1 MSMGLYK
8 AYPQGYNH
16 SYQLRKEE
24 VQVDLTKHA
33 FFEGKIVPLSEAR
46 INIATHGFLY
56 GTAVFSGMR
65 AYWNSEKKSLY
76 LFRPYDH
83 FRRLLES
90 GRMMAMEIPYD
101 EEGLIQLCIDLLKKD
116 NYQQDVYLRPTIYKA
131 DMGIG
136 VRLHNLR
143 DELSIFTSPFEQ
155 YVANDTNAHVTISSW
170 RRVDD
175 NSIPARGKVAGAYVN
190 SALAKTDANRAG
202 FDEALVLNSDGHI
215 SEGSAMNVFMVRNGT
230 LITPPITDNI
240 LEGITRRSIMEVA
253 RNEFG
258 LTVEER
264 SIDRTEVLIADEM
277 FFTGS
282 AAQVVAITKI
292 DHRPIGSGSMGPI
305 TAKLRAF
312 YEDVVRAKNSKYASW
327 NTEVK

>member
-1 MSMGLYK
+1 MECKTM
-8 AYPQGYNH
+8 AEQG
-16 SYQLRKEE
+16 KP
-24 VQVDLTKHA
+24 KFA
-33 FFEGKIVPLSEAR
+33 FFEGKIVPIEDAKISVMTHAFNYGTGVFGGLRGYWNDDENQLFVFRPHDHFERLTQSASLLR
-46 INIATHGFLY
+46 INVPHSVPQLVEILNELLRTEGFRENVY
-56 GTAVFSGMR
+56 IRPV
-65 AYWNSEKKSLY
+65 AYKST
-76 LFRPYDH
+76 
-83 FRRLLES
+83 E
-90 GRMMAMEIPYD
+90 M
-101 EEGLIQLCIDLLKKD
+101 
-116 NYQQDVYLRPTIYKA
+116 
-131 DMGIG
+131 IG
-136 VRLHNLR
+136 VRLHDVD
-143 DELSIFTSPFEQ
+143 DEITMFAMPFGR
-155 YVANDTNAHVTISSW
+155 YVEKEEGLHVGFSSW

-175 NSIPARGKVAGAYVN
+175 NSIPARSKVAGAYVN

-215 SEGSAMNVFMVRNGT
+215 SEGSAMNVFMVRNGV
-230 LITPPITDNI
+230 LVTPPITDNI

-264 SIDRTEVLIADEM
+264 SIDRTEAFIADEM

-305 TAKLRAF
+305 TTKLRAF

-327 NTEVK
+327 NVEVK